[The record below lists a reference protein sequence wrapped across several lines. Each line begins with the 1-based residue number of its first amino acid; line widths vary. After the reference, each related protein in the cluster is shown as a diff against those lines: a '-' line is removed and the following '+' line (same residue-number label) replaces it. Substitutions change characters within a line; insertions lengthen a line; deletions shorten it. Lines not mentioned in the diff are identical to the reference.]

1 MQLGLCG
8 TKVTCLG
15 TDSVGKMSIGAYFG
29 IAAVVAV
36 FYFSFSIHI
45 SSTWT
50 ACFFTI
56 HGGDTAA
63 VHYFEMFD
71 VCFQTSEEW

>member
-1 MQLGLCG
+1 
-8 TKVTCLG
+8 
-15 TDSVGKMSIGAYFG
+15 MSIEADFG
-29 IAAVVAV
+29 KAAVVAV
-36 FYFSFSIHI
+36 FYFPFSIHI

-63 VHYFEMFD
+63 LHYLEMFD